1 MTVGEQV
8 VFLMNWISDHMDGLC
23 GVDRISSMFCCGR
36 VNDEK
41 DARCYLQAL
50 AAKMTDELD
59 SLKMSGTPAAV
70 STFITFSK

>member
-1 MTVGEQV
+1 M
-8 VFLMNWISDHMDGLC
+8 FLSDDC
-23 GVDRISSMFCCGR
+23 GIDLPWLSKSEERKASLLYICDR

-70 STFITFSK
+70 SRFIIFCK

>member
-1 MTVGEQV
+1 
-8 VFLMNWISDHMDGLC
+8 
-23 GVDRISSMFCCGR
+23 

-70 STFITFSK
+70 SRFIL